1 MLGWEYPPR
10 YAGGLGKACQGLAQ
24 AMAKQGAQVF
34 FVLPTFP
41 ERVSEKYLEVVGA
54 RECVIEAGWD
64 PEKDIFRPTLKEQV
78 SGEWSPLEANLSMNL
93 SMIRS
98 DAQLFP
104 YGAHP
109 EEKMT
114 QNLRQILD
122 RVAGVE
128 PILGVSGATEV
139 PQTPQV
145 RTLEQK
151 IVTKKVVTT
160 TQVTQEIYG
169 RNLWSEIERFCYTV
183 RHLADAHEVDLVHAH
198 DWMTFPAAFEFQRM
212 TGVPVYLHVHATEYD
227 RSGDNLNHEV
237 FRIERDGFRRA
248 SHIFAVSKY
257 TAGIIERLYG
267 VNRKKIS
274 VVYNAPE
281 DDSKGLLPTNG
292 NIRRSQV
299 VFLGRLTF
307 QKGPDHFLKAAA
319 LVKDANP
326 DAKFILCGTGD
337 MMDKLR
343 NQAHRLGLENQVHFA
358 GFVDPVG
365 VDEILQH
372 SRVLVMPSVSEPFG
386 LVALEAIRCG
396 IPVILSKQSGV
407 REVLNR
413 ALQVD
418 FWDHEKL
425 ADQILAA
432 LRLKGLSKQLVDEG
446 LSQMQQLSWEKSAK
460 QVIEVYRR
468 SIGST
473 YAQAIGGAH
482 GH

>member
-1 MLGWEYPPR
+1 
-10 YAGGLGKACQGLAQ
+10 LGKACQGLAQ

-78 SGEWSPLEANLSMNL
+78 TGEWSPIEANL

-98 DAQLFP
+98 EAQLFP

-114 QNLRQILD
+114 QNLKQILD
-122 RVAGVE
+122 RVSGVE
-128 PILGVSGATEV
+128 PILGVSGPEV
-139 PQTPQV
+139 QPAPQI

-151 IVTKKVVTT
+151 IVTTKVVTT

-281 DDSKGLLPTNG
+281 EDSKSLLPTNG
-292 NIRRSQV
+292 GERRPQV

-326 DAKFILCGTGD
+326 NARFILCGTGD

-343 NQAHRLGLENQVHFA
+343 NQAHRLGLENNVHFA
-358 GFVDPVG
+358 GFVDPMG

-432 LRLKGLSKQLVDEG
+432 LRLKGLSQQLVEEG
-446 LSQMQQLSWEKSAK
+446 LTQMQQLSWEKSAK

-468 SIGST
+468 YIGST

>member
-1 MLGWEYPPR
+1 
-10 YAGGLGKACQGLAQ
+10 
-24 AMAKQGAQVF
+24 MAKQGAQVF
-34 FVLPTFP
+34 FILPTFP
-41 ERVSEKYLEVVGA
+41 ERVSERHLEVVGA
-54 RECVIEAGWD
+54 RECLIEAGWD
-64 PEKDIFRPTLKEQV
+64 PEKDIFRPTVREKSGFLGTQEGADQV
-78 SGEWSPLEANLSMNL
+78 SL
-93 SMIRS
+93 IRS
-98 DAQLFP
+98 EAQMFP

-109 EEKMT
+109 QDPMPEALKGV
-114 QNLRQILD
+114 LD
-122 RVAGVE
+122 RMSSVE
-128 PILGVSGATEV
+128 PVLGISGTENSEI
-139 PQTPQV
+139 PKI
-145 RTLEQK
+145 RSMEQK
-151 IVTKKVVTT
+151 IVTYKTVPDQKASA
-160 TQVTQEIYG
+160 EIYG
-169 RNLWSEIERFCYTV
+169 KNLWSEIEKYCFTV

-248 SHIFAVSKY
+248 NHIFAVSRY
-257 TAGIIERLYG
+257 TAGVIERLYG

-281 DDSKGLLPTNG
+281 ENSKALLPTSASD
-292 NIRRSQV
+292 RKPQV

-319 LVKDANP
+319 LVHEANP
-326 DAKFILCGTGD
+326 QARFILCGTGD

-343 NQAHRLGLENQVHFA
+343 HQAHRLEIEDCVHFA
-358 GFVDPVG
+358 GFIDPAG
-365 VDEILQH
+365 VDEVLQH
-372 SRVLVMPSVSEPFG
+372 SKVLVMPSVSEPFG

-407 REVLNR
+407 REVLSR

-425 ADQILAA
+425 ADQILGA
-432 LRLKGLSKQLVDEG
+432 LRLSGLSSQLVEEG
-446 LSQMQQLSWEKSAK
+446 LNQMQQLSWEKSAK

-468 SIGST
+468 FLGST